1 MRTLGALLIVLLPAS
16 QAATPQDRY
25 TLDDVLARAGQYTV
39 DYGEALA
46 ERSCGG
52 ALRTASHLA
61 RRPQRQAGAQAPIG
75 NRLRPP
81 RQQHGMA
88 HLPQRPSG
96 RRRGDSRSGRPARA
110 AAPRIAGVT
119 AGSGATHRRRECP
132 LQHRTDLRAI
142 STFRRRPCTSCIR
155 SIGPIADST
164 RNGKKCS
171 VVSASGSF
179 ASRSESGEA

>member
-16 QAATPQDRY
+16 QAAYTPGPIHTRRCSC
-25 TLDDVLARAGQYTV
+25 ARGAV
-39 DYGEALA
+39 HRRLWRSPA

-61 RRPQRQAGAQAPIG
+61 RRPRRQAGAQAPIG

-88 HLPQRPSG
+88 HLPQRPGG
-96 RRRGDSRSGRPARA
+96 RRRGDSRRGRPARA
-110 AAPRIAGVT
+110 AAPRVAAVT

-132 LQHRTDLRAI
+132 LQHWTDHARYQRSDDGPALPA
-142 STFRRRPCTSCIR
+142 SETSAQLPIQQGTGR
-155 SIGPIADST
+155 SA
-164 RNGKKCS
+164 RW
-171 VVSASGSF
+171 
-179 ASRSESGEA
+179 